1 MGPMLFNVFRINPGL
16 PVSMSANQV
25 AGKTRRAIRTS
36 RPGNTGSVPFRG
48 FRKNGKKKSTLIFTS
63 AAAQICFTWFY
74 LEAEANAFA
83 VALMIASDV
92 MVALLVVSTPLTLCL
107 EMIFAGVSV
116 IAE

>member
-1 MGPMLFNVFRINPGL
+1 MPFEPADLATPVLSPSGVSARTAKRNRLSFLLLLPLRSVLPG
-16 PVSMSANQV
+16 
-25 AGKTRRAIRTS
+25 
-36 RPGNTGSVPFRG
+36 
-48 FRKNGKKKSTLIFTS
+48 
-63 AAAQICFTWFY
+63 FTWFY

>member
-1 MGPMLFNVFRINPGL
+1 
-16 PVSMSANQV
+16 MSANQV

-36 RPGNTGSVPFRG
+36 RPGDTGSVPFRG
-48 FRKNGKKKSTLIFTS
+48 FRKNGKKKSTLIFYFCCRS
-63 AAAQICFTWFY
+63 DLFY